1 MNELIVFVYKG
12 RYFVRD
18 TETICYFSS
27 ISKSYGYNTDLVYD
41 EDVFG
46 VTDNVFSFPIL
57 NYVFSLDKV
66 IAERVISLSP
76 FMVVFLLN
84 FNNIGWVK
92 RIGSFLT
99 KSNIKTIVIS
109 PLDGLDDKE
118 IDFAS
123 YVLVG
128 EPEKVFD
135 RFVQKIKRREE
146 LLPKKMQVDG
156 LCDVDKLPLPDKS
169 LFSRY
174 IDFSLSYMV
183 YTSKGCIGKCSYCEE
198 TIYSNKFGPFY
209 YRRRSPAKVIEEL
222 ILAKKKYN
230 PREIIFKDSVFTVD
244 KKWLKEFLKMYT
256 QEIKVP
262 YKCFGK
268 AEFFDEEIAY
278 ELKSSGCYC
287 IEFGIQTLNE
297 KIRKEVL
304 YRQETFAHIEKALKI
319 CDKYQLY
326 YDLDHMFGLPGETIE
341 DHKKAVKFYHGL
353 KYLNRIKCHNL
364 VVYPQSEI
372 KKFYPSGTTEDFFS
386 GVAGQGKM
394 KVANRCFEKIFKIL
408 PLLPEWLVNFF
419 MQNGKWRIFNFIP
432 GILIIIGQILIAIKN
447 RDKRFKIYSRLYPI
461 KVYRWI
467 KSLCL

>member
-18 TETICYFSS
+18 TETICYLSS

-198 TIYSNKFGPFY
+198 TIYSNKFGSFY

-304 YRQETFAHIEKALKI
+304 ISSGNICTYRKSIK
-319 CDKYQLY
+319 
-326 YDLDHMFGLPGETIE
+326 DL
-341 DHKKAVKFYHGL
+341 
-353 KYLNRIKCHNL
+353 
-364 VVYPQSEI
+364 
-372 KKFYPSGTTEDFFS
+372 
-386 GVAGQGKM
+386 
-394 KVANRCFEKIFKIL
+394 
-408 PLLPEWLVNFF
+408 
-419 MQNGKWRIFNFIP
+419 
-432 GILIIIGQILIAIKN
+432 
-447 RDKRFKIYSRLYPI
+447 
-461 KVYRWI
+461 
-467 KSLCL
+467 